1 MGQYISFDNYYD
13 DMNHILDTNFE
24 EREER
29 EQREE
34 SESQEIKN
42 RCIDVEKHKNN
53 LKLLT
58 NKWLQRKI
66 W

>member
-1 MGQYISFDNYYD
+1 
-13 DMNHILDTNFE
+13 MNHILDTNFE
-24 EREER
+24 E
-29 EQREE
+29 REE

>member
-1 MGQYISFDNYYD
+1 MGQYVSFDNYYD
-13 DMNHILDTNFE
+13 YMNHILDTNFE
-24 EREER
+24 EREE
-29 EQREE
+29 
-34 SESQEIKN
+34 SQTEEIKN

>member
-1 MGQYISFDNYYD
+1 
-13 DMNHILDTNFE
+13 MNHILDTNFE
-24 EREER
+24 EN
-29 EQREE
+29 EE
-34 SESQEIKN
+34 SQTEEIKN
-42 RCIDVEKHKNN
+42 RCID